1 MSEKLVISVDGP
13 INAPDHVTVQ
23 DVFKHVLELFE
34 LAAKS
39 ESDPDNSVIWRLVSV
54 SMNSPLTV
62 TAEAISVNEGADI
75 GMIARAQKAEF
86 ASNINSLRGGV
97 IPPIWSGELQIKIA
111 KDFLNRNTKRI
122 GNTKIV
128 FEGAE
133 FLSPIEITHSDADFA
148 VKIMEDTSG
157 GLLAKP
163 AKTQIGSIDGNIVD
177 VRTYYKKPAIVVRE
191 RKTGAEIWCVIN
203 DEFRAEIAESTTFED
218 VWKNQR
224 VSISGIIE
232 YDKERKIS
240 RILVN
245 NIKRIEAKAM
255 STSSI
260 MNPDFTGGL
269 SAADYLE
276 KLREGALG

>member
-1 MSEKLVISVDGP
+1 
-13 INAPDHVTVQ
+13 VTVQ
-23 DVFKHVLELFE
+23 DVFKHVLDLFE
-34 LAAKS
+34 LVAKS
-39 ESDPDNSVIWRLVSV
+39 ESDPDNAVIWRLAGV

-62 TAEAISVNEGADI
+62 TAEAVSAKPGADI
-75 GMIARAQKAEF
+75 VMIACAQKAEF
-86 ASNINSLRGGV
+86 ASNLNSLRRGV
-97 IPPIWSGELQIKIA
+97 IPRIWCGELTIKVA
-111 KDFLNRNTKRI
+111 KDFLNRNANWI
-122 GNTKIV
+122 GITKIA

-133 FLSPIEITHSDADFA
+133 FLSPIEITHADADFA
-148 VKIMEDTSG
+148 VKVLEAADA

-203 DEFRAEIAESTTFED
+203 DDFRREIADTTTFED

-224 VSISGIIE
+224 VSVSGIIE
-232 YDKERKIS
+232 YDKERRIS
-240 RILVN
+240 RILVSH
-245 NIKRIEAKAM
+245 IKRIEAKTM
-255 STSSI
+255 PTSSI
-260 MNPDFTGGL
+260 MNPDFTEGL